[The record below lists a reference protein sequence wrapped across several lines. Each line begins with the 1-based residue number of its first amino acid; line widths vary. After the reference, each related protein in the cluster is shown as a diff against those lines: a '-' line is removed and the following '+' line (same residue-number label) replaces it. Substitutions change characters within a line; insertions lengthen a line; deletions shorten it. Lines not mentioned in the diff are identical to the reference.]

1 MSVLDLIN
9 RVFGRDIA
17 SRTVAKERL
26 RLVLV
31 HDRSSVSPQ
40 LMEHLK
46 EDLLQVI
53 SQYME
58 IDPDGFDVTCSQRPK
73 TRKSAAWVASSA
85 AGRSA
90 RSSSAVRKSLGVTSR
105 ANSLHASSEA
115 RRVRSPERRGAV
127 TLQ

>member
-58 IDPDGFDVTCSQRPK
+58 IDPDGFDVTLQTDADQVALVANIPIRQMKRAWMRP
-73 TRKSAAWVASSA
+73 
-85 AGRSA
+85 
-90 RSSSAVRKSLGVTSR
+90 
-105 ANSLHASSEA
+105 
-115 RRVRSPERRGAV
+115 
-127 TLQ
+127 